1 MAGTKA
7 ENEEASS
14 EPAAY
19 EMEDDEE
26 KENDDNGATAGK
38 PTTLSDVKL
47 ATKHCTSFKSFL
59 NLCYFPIHSG
69 PGYPNNLNELSAFIH
84 QSKCPY
90 VLH

>member
-19 EMEDDEE
+19 EMEDDEK

-47 ATKHCTSFKSFL
+47 ATKHCMSFKSFL
-59 NLCYFPIHSG
+59 NLC
-69 PGYPNNLNELSAFIH
+69 
-84 QSKCPY
+84 
-90 VLH
+90 